1 MIIEEAKIGTTLG
14 ALFGGLLLGVIL
26 TTVAVAI
33 IYRRSK
39 THVNKRSVVS
49 ITYSL
54 KLRLLLIH
62 VYD

>member
-1 MIIEEAKIGTTLG
+1 MIIEEAEIGTTLG
-14 ALFGGLLLGVIL
+14 VLFGGLLLGVIL

-49 ITYSL
+49 IRYSL
-54 KLRLLLIH
+54 KLFLLFIP